1 MPSDRQNDRQVQLE
15 SLLAHLQH
23 ESEQMHEVMLA
34 QQVEIDSLRRHL
46 KRLEARLDRTTAEPE
61 RHDPID
67 ERPPHY

>member
-1 MPSDRQNDRQVQLE
+1 MSSDRLNDRLVHLE

-23 ESEQMHEVMLA
+23 ESEQMHEVILA
-34 QQVEIDSLRRHL
+34 QQKEIDSLRRDV
-46 KRLEARLDRTTAEPE
+46 KRLEARFDRTAEEPE